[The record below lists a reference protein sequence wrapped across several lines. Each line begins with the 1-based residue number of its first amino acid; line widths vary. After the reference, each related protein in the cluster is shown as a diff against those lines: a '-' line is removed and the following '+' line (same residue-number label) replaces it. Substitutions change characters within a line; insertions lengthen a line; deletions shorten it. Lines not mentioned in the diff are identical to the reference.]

1 MSDLL
6 LTDPFTLTS
15 IIMSPII
22 QYVAF
27 SGHKRALAHKHK
39 LFCDTCWKNW
49 GCHSFWEDGFA
60 NVYWL
65 LVLARQGPTPFAL
78 IFTGPM
84 PLSVCRLW
92 QQNVFS
98 LYIYCE
104 NGLFWNNQH
113 LRCFS
118 SSAEPPRF
126 PKVFCFSFSESH
138 FNNIALSASAESLF
152 DFPRD
157 ARRLTERC
165 EHNYPKINVK

>member
-78 IFTGPM
+78 IFIGPM

-113 LRCFS
+113 LRCFFEQRRAAEIPQS
-118 SSAEPPRF
+118 FLFFILRVPLQQHSALCLSRVPVWF
-126 PKVFCFSFSESH
+126 PERR
-138 FNNIALSASAESLF
+138 SAPYRAMWTQLPQ
-152 DFPRD
+152 D
-157 ARRLTERC
+157 
-165 EHNYPKINVK
+165 